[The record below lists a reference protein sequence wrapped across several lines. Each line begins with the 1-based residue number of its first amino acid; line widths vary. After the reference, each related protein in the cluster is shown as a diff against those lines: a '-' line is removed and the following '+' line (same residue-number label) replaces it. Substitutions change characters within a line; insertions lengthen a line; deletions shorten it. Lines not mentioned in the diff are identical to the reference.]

1 MDIGFI
7 GLGAMGKA
15 MVANLLDKGHAV
27 TVWNRSR
34 DPVAELVDLGAKAA
48 TSVED
53 ALGGD
58 ILLSMLAHDR
68 AIRDVLLDG
77 GALANARPGLVH
89 VNLATVSTALAR
101 ELAAHHAELG
111 LGYVAAPVF
120 GRPPVARAG
129 GLNIAVAGAPDAVAS
144 ATPVLEALAARLW
157 PMGEDPVR
165 ANAVKLAGNLMIVA
179 AVEAMGEAVALG
191 QAHGVPTGDLL
202 EMLTGTLF
210 AAPVY
215 KIYAPMIVAQRYSP
229 PGFTAELALKDVR
242 LARDA
247 AGEKGLALPLA
258 DLTADGLEAMLARG
272 DGDLDLAALAEVAR
286 GRVSGRV
293 EGR

>member
-27 TVWNRSR
+27 TVWNRSQ
-34 DPVAELVDLGAKAA
+34 DPVAELVALGARAA
-48 TSVED
+48 ASVED

-58 ILLSMLAHDR
+58 IVLSMLAHDR
-68 AIRDVLLDG
+68 AIREVLLEG

-89 VNLATVSTALAR
+89 ANLATVSTALAR

-129 GLNIAVAGAPDAVAS
+129 GLNIAVAGAPDAVAA
-144 ATPVLEALAARLW
+144 ATPALEALAARLW

-179 AVEAMGEAVALG
+179 AVEAMGEAAALG
-191 QAHGVPTGDLL
+191 QAHGVPAGDLL

-215 KIYAPMIVAQRYSP
+215 RIYAPMIVAQRYTP
-229 PGFTAELALKDVR
+229 AGFTAELALKDVR

-258 DLTADGLEAMLARG
+258 DLVEGGLEAMLARG
-272 DGDLDLAALAEVAR
+272 DADLDLAALAEVAR
-286 GRVSGRV
+286 GRVAGRV